1 MPNLY
6 YKSVLV
12 LLLVLFATSCS
23 QGGEESGSPYYFNPY
38 VPEDFPNA
46 TYQSEITWF
55 ENIGGNDVGSI
66 TVYNELT
73 GAASSAQINS
83 KSECYNVIWLLIII
97 IPIEET
103 CITDYSY
110 IITVPLG
117 VGINNLNLIAT
128 DIGGYVVEEKS
139 FSVERVDYVPVSE
152 NEPNDSFSL
161 AENVLAPVTISGE
174 WTNGTAADYF
184 LLTAQESREYTM
196 LITSEDSH
204 ASVSV
209 YNLSLDT
216 VASSGET
223 FFSGHFEKGG
233 YLNIWLNSGEQVY
246 VLPYTYGNYILG
258 IY

>member
-1 MPNLY
+1 MPYLH
-6 YKSVLV
+6 YKFVLV
-12 LLLVLFATSCS
+12 LLLALISISCS
-23 QGGEESGSPYYFNPY
+23 EGGEGGGSPYYFNPY
-38 VPEDFPNA
+38 VPEEFPNT

-73 GAASSAQINS
+73 GDASGAEINS
-83 KSECYNVIWLLIII
+83 MTECYNVLWLFFII

-110 IITVPLG
+110 IITVPLD
-117 VGINNLNLIAT
+117 VGINNLTLTAT
-128 DIGGYVVEEKS
+128 DIGGHVVVEKS

-152 NEPNDSFSL
+152 NEPNDSFAL

-174 WTNGTAADYF
+174 WTNATAGDYF

-196 LITSEDSH
+196 VITSEDSH

-209 YNLSLDT
+209 YNLSLEG
-216 VASSGET
+216 VAGSSET
-223 FFSGHFEKGG
+223 FFSGHYERGG

-246 VLPYTYGNYILG
+246 VFPYTYGNYILG